1 MSTQPPTGG
10 CSIAVSFSDPGPTQ
24 ASVGRVSQPRVGRGR
39 ASYPFARLSITP
51 EQMAIRTPVG
61 SAVVQRAAVDA
72 VREVRKM
79 FGAEIVF
86 DIIDGSGSDLK
97 IHSRKP
103 DEILTALSRLGW
115 PASPGMTS

>member
-1 MSTQPPTGG
+1 
-10 CSIAVSFSDPGPTQ
+10 
-24 ASVGRVSQPRVGRGR
+24 
-39 ASYPFARLSITP
+39 
-51 EQMAIRTPVG
+51 MAIRTPVG

-97 IHSRKP
+97 IYSRKP
-103 DEILTALSRLGW
+103 GEILTALSRLGW